1 VTDLN
6 ALKYTAEHE
15 WIAFDGEPAADSDQP
30 ASRMVTV
37 TVGITDYA
45 ADKLGDVV
53 FVELP
58 GPGSGVSAGEV
69 VGEIESTKSV
79 GELYAPLTGE
89 VVAVNE
95 AVVDDPSLVNSDP
108 FGDGWLVRLRID
120 ESAAAELLDREAYL
134 ALTGGEE

>member
-1 VTDLN
+1 VTDLSS
-6 ALKYTAEHE
+6 LKYTAEHE
-15 WIAFDGEPAADSDQP
+15 WIALDGDIA
-30 ASRMVTV
+30 

-58 GPGSGVSAGEV
+58 SVGSTVTAAAV

-89 VVAVNE
+89 VVEAND
-95 AVVDDPSLVNSDP
+95 AVVDDPSLVNADP
-108 FGDGWLVRLRID
+108 FGDGWLVKLRVD
-120 ESAAAELLDREAYL
+120 GSAIGDLLDRDAYL
-134 ALTGGEE
+134 ALTGGGQ

>member
-1 VTDLN
+1 MTDLSR
-6 ALKYTAEHE
+6 LKYTAEHE
-15 WIAFDGEPAADSDQP
+15 WVAFDSDP
-30 ASRMVTV
+30 STTSGTITA

-58 GPGSGVSAGEV
+58 AAGSAVASATV

-79 GELYAPLTGE
+79 GELYAPLSGE
-89 VVAVNE
+89 VVEVND

-108 FGDGWLVRLRID
+108 FGEGWLLKISVD
-120 ESAAAELLDREAYL
+120 AATVTGLLDRDAYV
-134 ALTGGEE
+134 ALTGGAE